1 MRKKRERERE
11 NNAHRFFLR
20 PIYTREFPPGN
31 VSLHCREREAGTT
44 TYQNFLIDVVHG
56 PADDK
61 YECICHGGV
70 NRKIFNG

>member
-1 MRKKRERERE
+1 MRI
-11 NNAHRFFLR
+11 AFSSARFTLGN
-20 PIYTREFPPGN
+20 FPQGTC
-31 VSLHCREREAGTT
+31 LHCREREAGTT